1 MKYFIVAG
9 EASGD
14 LHASNLMASL
24 KKEDASAEF
33 CFLGG
38 DLMLQQ
44 GGVLVRH
51 YRDMAFMGFV
61 SVLLHA
67 RTILKNMKDCKQAL
81 LDFQPDVLILV
92 DYPSFNLKIA
102 KFSKEN
108 LPDVPVFYYIS
119 PKLWAWK
126 EYRLKSIKK
135 YVDKVYSILPFEV
148 EWFGQRGYEVDYV
161 GNPCVD
167 AVSSFRPKFADRA
180 SFLSSVN
187 VEEKPILAVLAGS
200 RMQEIESNLP
210 IVLKAVSTFQDYQI
224 ILAGAPSIEMLVYD
238 AYLKEY
244 PSVKV
249 VTGETYEL
257 LTHSDV
263 AVVTSGTATLETALL
278 RVPQVVVYKMRGGK
292 FLHKLKDLFL
302 NVKFISLVNLIT
314 NQELVSELIIEEV
327 TEVRVR
333 AEVSRLL
340 ESDFRQKVL
349 QGYDQLIETLGKEP
363 VSDKAARLMTERLK
377 AILGR

>member
-1 MKYFIVAG
+1 MRYFIIAG

-24 KKEDASAEF
+24 KKEDSSAEF

-38 DLMLQQ
+38 DLMLEQ
-44 GGVLVRH
+44 GGKMVRH
-51 YRDMAFMGFV
+51 YRDMAFMGFIP
-61 SVLLHA
+61 VLLHA

-81 LDFQPDVLILV
+81 LDFNPDVLILV

-102 KFSKEN
+102 KFAKKN
-108 LPDVPVFYYIS
+108 LKNLPVFYYIS

-148 EWFGQRGYEVDYV
+148 EWYKDRGYEIEYV

-167 AVSSFRPKFADRA
+167 AVSSFVPKYEDRGA
-180 SFLSSVN
+180 FLKHLN
-187 VEEKPILAVLAGS
+187 VSDRPILAILAGS

-210 IVLKAVSTFQDYQI
+210 VVLKAVSTFQDHQI
-224 ILAGAPSIEMLVYD
+224 VLAGAPSIEMSVYD
-238 AYLKEY
+238 SYLKDF

-257 LTHSDV
+257 LKHSDV

-278 RVPQVVVYKMRGGK
+278 RVPQVVVYKMNGGK
-292 FLHKLKDLFL
+292 LLHKLKDLFL

-314 NQELVSELIIEEV
+314 NRELVVELVIEEV

-333 AEVSRLL
+333 REVARLL
-340 ESDFRQKVL
+340 EDDYRLQVL
-349 QGYDQLIETLGKEP
+349 EGYDRLIETLGKEP
-363 VSDKAARLMTERLK
+363 VSDKAARLMFARLNGQM
-377 AILGR
+377 A